1 MSKGNDTVEACEALW
16 LLTTKN
22 NTSVFSCDADRSTG
36 GTYPTGY
43 RNDIHTFR
51 LPKGD
56 FEVRAQLI
64 NWRNFNPS
72 RDAEGTRRVVEVLR
86 SGVIIFR
93 ALQEGRINI
102 QKFDA
107 RERSAGT
114 EVQDPK
120 PWAIDSGSIPPE
132 LKRELQIA

>member
-1 MSKGNDTVEACEALW
+1 MSKSKDAVEACEALW
-16 LLTTKN
+16 LLATKN
-22 NTSVFSCDADRSTG
+22 NTSVFSCDANRSTG

-43 RNDIHTFR
+43 RNDIHTFTR
-51 LPKGD
+51 AKGD
-56 FEVRAQLI
+56 YELRAQLI
-64 NWRNFNPS
+64 DWKNFNPS
-72 RDAEGTRRVVEVLR
+72 RDADGTRRVIEVLR
-86 SGVIIFR
+86 SGVIVFR
-93 ALQEGRINI
+93 AVQEGRINI